1 MMIPSRDRFL
11 LSLLLAL
18 VSLSSRGSLGFP
30 WTKSSASATTS
41 SSFAIEDA
49 LVEQAIPIPA
59 AQSKQEATS
68 HLMDAGVC
76 RLNGALSHDDCDRIR
91 DFVVSSL
98 EQPPPPSSAS
108 AIPQASIPDTRLNC
122 GVDPI
127 LLPLNHRTDM
137 LLPLQD
143 HLVEETL
150 QKLIAELGP
159 IYNQAV
165 PELLSTTTAQQSQ
178 SHQSQREEDG
188 KIHLLEAASLISEC
202 GATHQQMH
210 ADFRR
215 DLAHQASRLPPRI
228 VTFLYLQDCPTKDH
242 GPTMFLPQTN
252 TPEAHELHQTQHQI
266 PADTIPMAAL
276 LSKGDVAIY
285 DASVLHFGSAN
296 KVPENTRA
304 VLYFGVGYGGD
315 QTVQKRIVDEKGHSF
330 LPPVTLGMEG
340 PDMNRKIHYSWQH
353 ETLFPST

>member
-1 MMIPSRDRFL
+1 
-11 LSLLLAL
+11 
-18 VSLSSRGSLGFP
+18 
-30 WTKSSASATTS
+30 
-41 SSFAIEDA
+41 
-49 LVEQAIPIPA
+49 
-59 AQSKQEATS
+59 
-68 HLMDAGVC
+68 MDAGVC
-76 RLNGALSHDDCDRIR
+76 RLNGVLSHDDCDRIR

-98 EQPPPPSSAS
+98 ERPPPRPSAS
-108 AIPQASIPDTRLNC
+108 AIIPQASIPDTRLNC
-122 GVDPI
+122 GMDPI

-137 LLPLQD
+137 LLPLKD
-143 HLVEETL
+143 NLVEETL
-150 QKLIAELGP
+150 QKLIEELGP

-165 PELLSTTTAQQSQ
+165 PVLLPMTKARQSQ
-178 SHQSQREEDG
+178 SNQSQRERDES
-188 KIHLLEAASLISEC
+188 IHLLEAASLISEC

-242 GPTMFLPQTN
+242 RPTMFLPRTN
-252 TPEAHELHQTQHQI
+252 TLEAHELHQKSHQI
-266 PADTIPMAAL
+266 PAGTVPMAAL

-296 KVPENTRA
+296 KVPGNTRA

-315 QTVQKRIVDEKGHSF
+315 QTVQSRIIDDKGHTF
-330 LPPVTLGMEG
+330 LPPVTLGMKG
-340 PDMNRKIHYSWQH
+340 ADVNRNIHYSWQH